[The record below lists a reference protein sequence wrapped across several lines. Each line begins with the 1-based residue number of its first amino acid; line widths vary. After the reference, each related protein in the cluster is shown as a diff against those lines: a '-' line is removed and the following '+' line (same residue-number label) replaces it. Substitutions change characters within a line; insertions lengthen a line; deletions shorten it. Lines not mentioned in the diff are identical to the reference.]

1 MAHRDPRRLS
11 RRQFAVLGTQIA
23 GAVVAVLLG
32 IPIVG
37 FLISPLFRQQQV
49 VWRKVG
55 DISGVP
61 DGEPTK
67 FEVAFPLDA
76 WTTAESN
83 LAVYVVKSGGDTR
96 IFSNVCSHMQCPVRW
111 DSALHQFLC
120 PCHGG
125 LYDIN
130 GTNVGGPPPKPLPQY
145 VHRIDGTTLFVQN
158 RFTEEL

>member
-1 MAHRDPRRLS
+1 MARRDPRRLT
-11 RRQFAVLGTQIA
+11 RRQLAVLGTQGS

-32 IPIVG
+32 IPIIG

-67 FEVAFPLDA
+67 YDVAFPLDA

-83 LAVYVVKSGGDTR
+83 LAVYVVKSGGNTR
-96 IFSNVCSHMQCPVRW
+96 VFSNVC
-111 DSALHQFLC
+111 
-120 PCHGG
+120 
-125 LYDIN
+125 
-130 GTNVGGPPPKPLPQY
+130 
-145 VHRIDGTTLFVQN
+145 
-158 RFTEEL
+158 